1 MYRKTL
7 QRPVACLPIT
17 TSFQEYIAVDL
28 KLYEGNIL
36 LHISD
41 NATILSVS
49 SFVKSKQPEAALNA
63 IFKSWIQIYGAT
75 EKLLTKRQRI
85 VNSKFIDIT
94 ESMNTAAKVTATESP
109 FSNKLVQRHNLM
121 IVDVMDKVFEESQLL
136 EMDLTLTWCLNAKKC
151 TSKPT
156 LFFIVSTC
164 ICTKPQTTINLCQE
178 TTITHFT

>member
-151 TSKPT
+151 TSKPK
-156 LFFIVSTC
+156 LFFIISTC